1 MSCSFPWLRL
11 SSWRWSIALG
21 RMLTIFS
28 STSSSTSAR
37 DGKNHPMRE
46 CKTCCDTPTSVI
58 LSTPYFVGNYC
69 NVASVP
75 QEMLTAAHTGA
86 LRLGTVLGRR
96 TAVKPHHPKPH
107 HHHRAQEWTPP
118 CGISNDFRTH
128 RGYHTA
134 ITPMPERKS
143 FKSLGTRAGLS
154 HRAIAPICANTPL
167 SYDYRK

>member
-96 TAVKPHHPKPH
+96 TAVKPHHPKPPPPSS
-107 HHHRAQEWTPP
+107 RTRVDTPLWNLQRF
-118 CGISNDFRTH
+118 S
-128 RGYHTA
+128 HTSGLSHA